1 MSIYIYREV
10 GPMKSFI
17 KNQNGFS
24 LTEALISSA
33 LLGAVFLSVFIGVEK
48 INTHQKTNSQLQSI
62 ELIKNSLYSILN
74 NPVAWENTVNDPLNS
89 VFSCTK
95 NSCKGASGN
104 IKRVRT
110 SNDSIYFEDTGFNGF
125 SANGKSCV
133 TTPAKPD
140 PNCFVSAKLKVSFIC
155 DKDCKS
161 PLAKVEGLFYTLNG
175 ASVNLGQSFNFQII
189 KAMNTDPCGLGCKTV
204 TFDPALAV
212 KKEESLE
219 ASELKIVMIV
229 DNSSSMKAAQ
239 EYLNTGLKS
248 LFAKLKSLN
257 IKSKIYIYTTTQ
269 LGDSSMFPVA
279 DQNTFYRWE
288 DKYGV
293 IKEGTEEPY
302 LAAILDYEYTSR
314 PLLLPPAGGKELT
327 ITEDMPSSDYE
338 TVISELDKILTS
350 DQGISTNGSSDEQ
363 GLCTVAKT
371 LFDNGPNAIF
381 NAGDKTLFL
390 IVSDEND
397 ISESSCFAQTTESR
411 DCDDKYGGMYS
422 LYGCSY
428 QPGPQ
433 RAETCDRVYYK
444 IYEDDSSKFTAVRQI
459 AYQCSKEVIKDGI
472 KVIDEDYRDR
482 VDRKYTGRCADQ
494 PYSCLAEDIA
504 QIKVVKNDCNG
515 ENDAITSC
523 RISCWEFNR
532 QPLVYLDTHKDTMAY
547 DLTQK
552 SFTDSSGATHAN
564 LFEYMEKKYPGRTF
578 LKDNYSDYGEK
589 WKPYCK
595 NQPEKTVS
603 YQELYGLDP
612 NGTTL
617 KETIKLKADEMF
629 GADGYSMSLIIN
641 DPELN
646 AAAGCSLQGEQSF
659 GTEYKSFADSLDIK
673 GAVSSI
679 CSADYSY
686 ALENVSQFAQKV
698 ANEAKKTIVME
709 EGEMLLKITTKDKNG
724 NDITLS
730 TPEHYTVN
738 GLVITFKNSFINQST
753 YPVDVYIAKVPPS
766 LEIQKPSWMKTT
778 SNE

>member
-1 MSIYIYREV
+1 
-10 GPMKSFI
+10 MKSFI
-17 KNQNGFS
+17 KSESGFS

-33 LLGAVFLSVFIGVEK
+33 LLGAVFLSVFLGVEK

-74 NPVAWENTVNDPLNS
+74 NPVAWENTVNDPVNA

-95 NSCKGASGN
+95 TSCKEASGV

-110 SNDSIYFEDTGFNGF
+110 SNNSIYFEDTGVNGF

-175 ASVNLGQSFNFQII
+175 ASVNLGHTFNFQII

-212 KKEESLE
+212 KKEDSLE
-219 ASELKIVMIV
+219 ATELKIVMIV

-269 LGDSSMFPVA
+269 LGDESMFPVA
-279 DQNTFYRWE
+279 DRNTYYRWE

-302 LAAILDYEYTSR
+302 KAAILDYEYTSR

-327 ITEDMPSSDYE
+327 LTEDMPSTDYE
-338 TVISELDKILTS
+338 NVISELDKILTS
-350 DQGISTNGSSDEQ
+350 NEGISTNGSSDEQ

-381 NAGDKTLFL
+381 NPGDKTLFL

-397 ISESSCFAQTTESR
+397 ISETSCFAQTTESR

-422 LYGCSY
+422 LYGCHY
-428 QPGPQ
+428 QPGSQ
-433 RAETCDRVYYK
+433 RAETCDHVEYK
-444 IYEDDSSKFTAVRQI
+444 IYEDNSTHFTANRQI
-459 AYQCSKEVIKDGI
+459 HYQCTKSVIKDGVE
-472 KVIDEDYRDR
+472 VIDDDYKDR
-482 VDRKYTGRCADQ
+482 TGRKYVGRCADE
-494 PYSCLAEDIA
+494 PYRCIEADIT
-504 QIKVVKNDCNG
+504 QIKDVENDCNG

-523 RISCWEFNR
+523 RVSCWEYNR
-532 QPLVYLDTHKDTMAY
+532 KPLVYLDTNKDTMAY
-547 DLTQK
+547 DLTK
-552 SFTDSSGATHAN
+552 TSFTDSSGAKHAN

-578 LKDNYSDYGEK
+578 LRNTYSNYGEK

-595 NQPEKTVS
+595 TQPEKTVS

-612 NGTTL
+612 NETSL
-617 KETIKLKADEMF
+617 KETIKVKADELF
-629 GADGYSMSLIIN
+629 GTDGYSMSLIIN
-641 DPELN
+641 DSDLN
-646 AAAGCSLQGEQSF
+646 AAAGCSLQGEQSY
-659 GTEYKSFADSLDIK
+659 GTEYKSIADSLEIK

-679 CSADYSY
+679 CSKDYSN

-709 EGEMLLKITTKDKNG
+709 EGEMLIKITSKDKNG

-738 GLVITFKNSFINQST
+738 GLVITFKNSFISEST
-753 YPVDVYIAKVPPS
+753 HPVDVHIAKVPPS